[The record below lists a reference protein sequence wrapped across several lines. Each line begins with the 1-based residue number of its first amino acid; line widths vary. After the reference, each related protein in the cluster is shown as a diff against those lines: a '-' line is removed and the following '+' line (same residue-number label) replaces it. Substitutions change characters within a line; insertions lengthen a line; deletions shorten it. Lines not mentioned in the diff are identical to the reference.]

1 MEAFRLRI
9 DPVADGRGM
18 VLPLVE
24 FFCTLARLL
33 LGFPPSTSV
42 FKKLRN
48 CGKLEFPESLLLSID
63 INWTNI
69 SIL

>member
-9 DPVADGRGM
+9 DPAADGRGM
-18 VLPLVE
+18 VLPLLMVE
-24 FFCTLARLL
+24 FFCPLVRRL
-33 LGFPPSTSV
+33 LGFPPPSTSV

-63 INWTNI
+63 IN
-69 SIL
+69 